1 MFNEKCKSKRE
12 KLKLKIKIFFEK
24 LLSFKFQFFVLPFTF
39 FVFGVSALLN
49 GCGDAPS
56 SAPGAPQAGGR
67 KVIVWHWM
75 TDRDETFQ
83 ELAREYEKETGVK
96 VVFELYAPSDA
107 YTQKVRAAAQ
117 AMALPDIYGLLG
129 EKRDFASFIKAG
141 HVADLTAD
149 LAADNDAWKNVFFEK
164 ALALSEF
171 KEGNEFSVA
180 PGFYGA
186 PIDVMNIQMVYN
198 KKLFEKAGLDPRKPP
213 RTWGEFTEACAKL
226 KAVGAQGLVSG
237 WGEVWMIDCL
247 ASNFAF
253 NIMGPEKV
261 FATLRG
267 EVPYSDPDWIKVFGL
282 FKEMAD
288 KSMLASG
295 IVTMVNKNAEQSFAN
310 ERAAFAFNG
319 SWCVNVYHG
328 MNPDLDYGVMLVPR
342 ISEASPVYIWGGAGS
357 SLLVNDR
364 SVVKA
369 EAIAFLKWLTAQEQ
383 QIKLSE
389 KTRNLPSNQK
399 ATGNI
404 PEILSDFAKGMEF
417 VTHPNVWP
425 VTEKPKVIERFD
437 KGIQSIIIGEKT
449 PEQLGAELTK
459 LKAEEM
465 AKR

>member
-1 MFNEKCKSKRE
+1 
-12 KLKLKIKIFFEK
+12 
-24 LLSFKFQFFVLPFTF
+24 
-39 FVFGVSALLN
+39 
-49 GCGDAPS
+49 
-56 SAPGAPQAGGR
+56 
-67 KVIVWHWM
+67 
-75 TDRDETFQ
+75 
-83 ELAREYEKETGVK
+83 
-96 VVFELYAPSDA
+96 
-107 YTQKVRAAAQ
+107 
-117 AMALPDIYGLLG
+117 
-129 EKRDFASFIKAG
+129 
-141 HVADLTAD
+141 
-149 LAADNDAWKNVFFEK
+149 
-164 ALALSEF
+164 
-171 KEGNEFSVA
+171 
-180 PGFYGA
+180 
-186 PIDVMNIQMVYN
+186 
-198 KKLFEKAGLDPRKPP
+198 
-213 RTWGEFTEACAKL
+213 
-226 KAVGAQGLVSG
+226 
-237 WGEVWMIDCL
+237 
-247 ASNFAF
+247 
-253 NIMGPEKV
+253 
-261 FATLRG
+261 
-267 EVPYSDPDWIKVFGL
+267 
-282 FKEMAD
+282 
-288 KSMLASG
+288 
-295 IVTMVNKNAEQSFAN
+295 
-310 ERAAFAFNG
+310 
-319 SWCVNVYHG
+319 